1 MVVWAALSGWQLW
14 KAVQDARAG
23 LDAVKVARTRE
34 SAIDVVKQSTL
45 APLALAQADFAAAR
59 SHLDFPLL
67 VPIRIGPV
75 LGRQYGSVRA
85 MAGAAEQAAA
95 VGQRAI
101 LQAHQTL
108 GLPHSAGPDRVATL
122 RRLGAI
128 AATADA
134 SLAGLDLGPSDGL
147 IAALGTRRA

>member
-1 MVVWAALSGWQLW
+1 MADKDSPSPRRARRRRRVWTWVGVASLVVVVWAALSGWQLW

-67 VPIRIGPV
+67 VPI
-75 LGRQYGSVRA
+75 
-85 MAGAAEQAAA
+85 
-95 VGQRAI
+95 
-101 LQAHQTL
+101 
-108 GLPHSAGPDRVATL
+108 
-122 RRLGAI
+122 
-128 AATADA
+128 
-134 SLAGLDLGPSDGL
+134 
-147 IAALGTRRA
+147 